1 MTTHRPNFP
10 SQLMKRP
17 PLRLF
22 VVGALIYG
30 GGFPWSNS
38 IESSTSWSGGGWFI
52 SAQGG
57 LRQPCATLDIAY
69 ENNYKKESSGNDL
82 VVSSNHWMICF
93 KFLSAC
99 HTFFAAKKQGKAPE
113 IHCCSQAWTLWQRQS
128 TRVQW
133 QMPKGKGH
141 GHSHPWPPIR
151 DRWGL
156 GFFPRIFPQQV
167 FNLESIVGIWYESQC
182 FFEQF
187 GRSKDFSHQKTLFET
202 TCSVPQWLWKSTPGH
217 RVELSNPQSCGRV
230 V

>member
-1 MTTHRPNFP
+1 
-10 SQLMKRP
+10 MKRP
-17 PLRLF
+17 
-22 VVGALIYG
+22 
-30 GGFPWSNS
+30 
-38 IESSTSWSGGGWFI
+38 GGGWFI

-69 ENNYKKESSGNDL
+69 ENLLQKRVKWKWFGCFIKPLNDL
-82 VVSSNHWMICF
+82 FQVLVCLSHIFCCQKTREGARNPLLQPGVDALATAEHRCAMADA
-93 KFLSAC
+93 KRQRPFL
-99 HTFFAAKKQGKAPE
+99 
-113 IHCCSQAWTLWQRQS
+113 RN
-128 TRVQW
+128 
-133 QMPKGKGH
+133 
-141 GHSHPWPPIR
+141 PWPPIR